1 MPRIN
6 VYVPKELKEKMEE
19 RSDINWSRVFQD
31 CAEALLEAYPKR
43 DILYLASKDFGRR
56 H

>member
-1 MPRIN
+1 MAKIN
-6 VYVPKELKEKMEE
+6 IYVPDALKKQMEE

-31 CAEALLEAYPKR
+31 CAEALLEVYPKR